1 MTALP
6 HIGTVISEDGIQGRF
21 EAGPVE
27 QEKSNPKVWVKF
39 VNGQQLW
46 VPAEELILQA
56 QGSYLL
62 PLRLATL
69 AEAAEDSR
77 GTQVIPVMEETLE
90 VKKRQVETGGVRITK
105 VVREHEEIVDE
116 PLLRETVD
124 VHRVTINRFIEA
136 PVSVRFEN
144 DDTVIVPVFEEV
156 LVVEKRLFLKEEL
169 HIRKRQTMT
178 HQPQTVIRRSEEVSI
193 ERFQP
198 PTPPE
203 DHSSSH
209 SQ

>member
-69 AEAAEDSR
+69 AEAVEDSR
-77 GTQVIPVMEETLE
+77 ETQIIPVMEETLE

-124 VHRVTINRFIEA
+124 VHRVTINQFIEA
-136 PVSVRFEN
+136 PVLVRFEN

-169 HIRKRQTMT
+169 HIRKRQTIT
-178 HQPQTVIRRSEEVSI
+178 HQPQTVIRRSEEVSV

-198 PTPPE
+198 PTPAE
-203 DHSSSH
+203 DNKSS
-209 SQ
+209 Q